1 MSGMTRRTA
10 WTIRMLWLCLY
21 LAGLVGVRPACAQS
35 HDDPALP
42 DDPSLADAG
51 HDSSGPS
58 EDEAP
63 SEFAPFDDV
72 LGGGEDTPPETPTTG
87 PWVSGIGR
95 SADAVGMAPGGVRHV
110 IDLHTIDVTAVQA
123 IVQYHATRRLGL
135 CLTLRWVDPADNTRD
150 KAPTVSQGRA
160 ALDRLLAV
168 VNTPDAKKLGSLLW
182 IQFYGDLRLG
192 PGAVAPEDLDSMFDF
207 ATRAVRRL
215 GDQEFAGRFCG
226 PTVDGRAAVA
236 QVDADVGDGGIEYL
250 ATARTIRWSQQ
261 FADALDVRIAAASG
275 ADASRMLGKV
285 ARLVATLSD
294 GRSMRLVSWQWNASA
309 VENRQDRD
317 GAARVTRDI
326 WAALLKAGVRPA
338 AYGPCQDQ
346 PMLSEA
352 DLWLVAV
359 DASAGAVEP
368 IFSTLKQLSINDQR
382 RADSQHREEVAGRPE
397 TAPLSAPVEVRPVY
411 AGSTRLGVS
420 GGLNPEM
427 LADVGVKTARVIL
440 TGPQVRDLL
449 DEQPENG
456 APTFIDRLK
465 ALKSDGYEVILT
477 IRWPASLM
485 QADAAKGKSTTRA
498 KGSTAANPKP
508 PATSRP
514 RTSSSKSR
522 SRKPA
527 PVPVYKALGD
537 FDAALSGQA
546 REDAILIIEDL
557 LNGAG
562 SAIDWIQVQ
571 NEAVGVAGMYSIQDM
586 IFDPRRTASPAVDWM
601 RAVATRINELR
612 RENPALA
619 NLKIMGP
626 ALRESVI
633 LDRLRGGRTVD
644 STDGKVLTA
653 FIDEVIKFAET
664 HTDALDLHLHVASP
678 EDAQAV
684 IDYVRE
690 RSQVQLTCTEFSPEA
705 AGEAWLRKSAQDP
718 GALGNVSN
726 SRFVQDAYADQVS
739 QKLWDRFIASSPVP
753 HSYPRD
759 IFTVLSRAGFVHACY
774 GSVYQVGSV
783 RQDWKALYATL
794 TVGGKSCRS
803 GSIWKDFNDLARE
816 LAARGR

>member
-1 MSGMTRRTA
+1 MSGMTRLSA
-10 WTIRMLWLCLY
+10 WTIRVLWLCLC
-21 LAGLVGVRPACAQS
+21 LAGLVGVRSVCAQS
-35 HDDPALP
+35 PDDPALP
-42 DDPSLADAG
+42 DDPSLVDAG
-51 HDSSGPS
+51 DESSGPG
-58 EDEAP
+58 DDGAQ

-72 LGGGEDTPPETPTTG
+72 LGSSDDAPRETPTTG
-87 PWVSGIGR
+87 PWISGIGR

-110 IDLHTIDVTAVQA
+110 IDLHTFDVTAVQA

-135 CLTLRWVDPADNTRD
+135 CLTLRWVDPADAARD
-150 KAPTVSQGRA
+150 KAPNVSQGRA
-160 ALDRLLAV
+160 ALDKLLAV

-192 PGAVAPEDLDSMFDF
+192 PGAVAPEDLDGMFDF

-215 GDQEFAGRFCG
+215 SDQEFAGLFCG
-226 PTVDGRAAVA
+226 PTIDGRAAVA
-236 QVDADVGDGGIEYL
+236 QVDSDAGDGGIEYL
-250 ATARTIRWSQQ
+250 ATTRTVRWSQQ
-261 FADALDVRIAAASG
+261 FADALDVRIAAESG

-285 ARLVATLSD
+285 AGLVASLTD
-294 GRSMRLVSWQWNASA
+294 GRSARIVSWQWNASA
-309 VENRQDRD
+309 LENRQDRD

-326 WAALLKAGVRPA
+326 WTALLKAGVRPA
-338 AYGPCQDQ
+338 AYGPSQDQ
-346 PMLSEA
+346 PMLSES
-352 DLWLVAV
+352 DLWLIAV

-382 RADSQHREEVAGRPE
+382 VSDAQHRQQTASQPE
-397 TAPLSAPVEVRPVY
+397 PSSLPAPVEVRPVY

-449 DEQPENG
+449 EEQPENG

-465 ALKSDGYEVILT
+465 ALKSEGYEVILT

-485 QADAAKGKSTTRA
+485 EADTGKEKAGARA
-498 KGSTAANPKP
+498 KGSTSARTKP
-508 PATSRP
+508 PATARP
-514 RTSSSKSR
+514 RTTSSKSR

-527 PVPVYKALGD
+527 PAPVYKALGD

-557 LNGAG
+557 LNRAAG
-562 SAIDWIQVQ
+562 TIDWIQVQ
-571 NEAVGVAGMYSIQDM
+571 NEAVGVAGMYSTQDM

-601 RAVATRINELR
+601 RAVATRISELR

-626 ALRESVI
+626 ALRENVI
-633 LDRLRGGRTVD
+633 LERVRGGRTLD

-653 FIDEVIKFAET
+653 FMDEVIKFAET

-678 EDAQAV
+678 DDAQAV

-705 AGEAWLRKSAQDP
+705 AGEGWLRKSAEDP

-753 HSYPRD
+753 NSFHRD
-759 IFTVLSRAGFVHACY
+759 LFTVLSRAGFVHACY

-803 GSIWKDFNDLARE
+803 GSIWKDFNDLARDV
-816 LAARGR
+816 AARGH